1 MKHWG
6 PSPLWIMWVHSPNR
20 LQKYEHTKYIY
31 MSCVYWFCNGKYV
44 FSRKGKL
51 RLSNQLDDE

>member
-20 LQKYEHTKYIY
+20 LQKYKHTKYICPVSIGFA
-31 MSCVYWFCNGKYV
+31 MESMFLVGRAN
-44 FSRKGKL
+44 
-51 RLSNQLDDE
+51 